1 VQQPGGEEIQNPCL
15 TFKTHVCLQEEIAGK
30 TAQLK
35 ALWGQ
40 YQARKAEG
48 GDLQVGAGGAGPP
61 AGRASSIRTP
71 AS

>member
-1 VQQPGGEEIQNPCL
+1 VFACW
-15 TFKTHVCLQEEIAGK
+15 LQEEIASK

-48 GDLQVGAGGAGPP
+48 GDLQVRHPERVSWTALLSAGIQLLCG
-61 AGRASSIRTP
+61 
-71 AS
+71 